1 MRNEQLFSKGGF
13 YQFIVQSNTILHKEA
28 AKEGH
33 AAITRLLK
41 KTNKKRIAL
50 LDLACGG
57 MPISICRM
65 VESFQDISF
74 DYTGIDI
81 NPDQV
86 QAAQTEFAYPQNF
99 SSTEII
105 EGNAWVLSD
114 LIKQNK
120 QYDVIFTGMNLHH
133 GIAEEICCLML
144 QVKSLLSSAGI
155 FINHDLYRPIGK
167 DYIKRP
173 STNPDNQLESFAM
186 ISPELIC
193 AYQTPTFSIPTIMAN
208 QSYTDW
214 RNEFLDKYVQV
225 LAERGGD
232 PVGIQAT
239 ADHVRQRDFSLNTNE
254 MKQVCEK
261 AGLGVD
267 IYPYSTSP
275 EPLKDYYALIVAQKS

>member
-13 YQFIVQSNTILHKEA
+13 YQFIVQSNAILHKEA
-28 AKEGH
+28 AQAGH
-33 AAITRLLK
+33 EAIARFLK
-41 KTNKKRIAL
+41 TTNKKHIAL

-65 VESFQDISF
+65 VESFKDVSF

-86 QAAQTEFAYPQNF
+86 QAAQNEFTYPPNF
-99 SSTEII
+99 NSVDII
-105 EGNAWVLSD
+105 EGNAWVLSN
-114 LIKQNK
+114 LIEQNK
-120 QYDVIFTGMNLHH
+120 HYDVIFTGMNLHH
-133 GIAEEICCLML
+133 GTAEEICCLLL
-144 QVKSLLSSAGI
+144 QVKSLLSSDGI
-155 FINHDLYRPIGK
+155 FINHDLYRPQGK

-173 STNPDNQLESFAM
+173 STNPDNELESFAM
-186 ISPELIC
+186 ISPELIGS
-193 AYQTPTFSIPTIMAN
+193 YKTPNFSIPAITAN
-208 QSYTDW
+208 QSHSDW
-214 RNEFLDKYVQV
+214 RNEFLDTYVKV

-232 PVGIQAT
+232 QAGIQAT

-261 AGLGVD
+261 AGLGVT
-267 IYPYSTSP
+267 IYPYRTSL